1 MVDWYLGRTGMALV
15 PVQVTVMYSH
25 CYVSKHTVYLEQKLC
40 YLDMTKIILLRKNKM
55 ISNFRTKGVDVNQS
69 EHMLYDFYLNY

>member
-1 MVDWYLGRTGMALV
+1 MVDWYLGRTGMVLV

-40 YLDMTKIILLRKNKM
+40 YLDIWQKLYYLEKKM